1 MTSID
6 LRVRT
11 ESSEEYSYSGYDLN
25 AFEHSFE
32 SISLADESVSVFIQ
46 HLHKKE

>member
-1 MTSID
+1 MTSIN

-25 AFEHSFE
+25 PFEHSFE
-32 SISLADESVSVFIQ
+32 SISLADESVSILIQ
-46 HLHKKE
+46 TLQKT